1 MNKESLK
8 NNSLFLFAYRFIK
21 VISYKIIYELP
32 LYKIKYSNNLNNFLS
47 DSQIYK
53 LVVSHKGGGG
63 TASYVKNKYGS
74 TPHVLFLENVK
85 TADKDY
91 LYSLR
96 NSDTEKL
103 IYIKQKDLKKLL
115 KIQNTKKI
123 ISDLHVISIE
133 SYMSLEFILNWFVSL
148 NVPIEYDIH
157 DFHCVWYEAHFF
169 HNGKFL
175 DDESLKKS
183 VLNYV
188 TRRITFSQWHD
199 YWDNFFQHVSK
210 IYVFSNSS
218 KEIFAKYYP
227 EFEDLV
233 EVTPHSL
240 DYIKFEKIKHIPQ
253 TFCVGIFGAIYAEDK
268 GCEVVRSF
276 LEFSKNKDYQ
286 IFYNGEL
293 RSDCMVFAPNIHYMG
308 RYDVNKLNLIIE
320 EQGISSVLFPSVC
333 PETFSYTVS
342 ELIHAGIPIAAFNT
356 GAQGEK
362 VSEYEYGEIITE
374 QNNEKILSSL
384 KLAHQKALNCLK

>member
-21 VISYKIIYELP
+21 VISYKFLYGLP
-32 LYKIKYSNNLNNFLS
+32 LFKFTYPHSFNQFL
-47 DSQIYK
+47 DENQKYK

-63 TASYVKNKYGS
+63 TASYVTNKYGK

-91 LYSLR
+91 LFSLK
-96 NSDTEKL
+96 NSDTNKQ
-103 IYIKQKDLKKLL
+103 IYIRPAQLKKLMKLQKL
-115 KIQNTKKI
+115 KNI
-123 ISDLHVISIE
+123 ISEVHVISIE
-133 SYMSLEFILNWFVSL
+133 SYMSLEYILNWFVNL
-148 NVPIEYDIH
+148 NVPVEYDIH
-157 DFHCVWYEAHFF
+157 DFHCVWYQAHFF

-183 VLNYV
+183 VLKYV

-199 YWDNFFQHVSK
+199 IWNDFFKHVSK
-210 IYVFSNSS
+210 IYAFSKSS

-227 EFEDLV
+227 DFADIV
-233 EVTPHSL
+233 QVTPHSL
-240 DYIKFEKIKHIPQ
+240 DYIKFEKIKNIPQ
-253 TFCVGIFGAIYAEDK
+253 KFCVGIFGAIFAEDK

-276 LEFSKNKDYQ
+276 LEFSKDKDYQ
-286 IFYNGEL
+286 IYINGQL
-293 RSDCMVFAPNIHYMG
+293 RPDCMVSAPNIHYMG
-308 RYDVNKLNLIIE
+308 RYDVNKLNVIIE
-320 EQGISSVLFPSVC
+320 EQGISAVLFPSVC

-342 ELIHAGIPIAAFNT
+342 ELIHAGIPIASFNV

-362 VSEYEYGEIITE
+362 VSEYEFGEIIKNHT
-374 QNNEKILSSL
+374 NEDILNAL

>member
-1 MNKESLK
+1 MNKQSLK
-8 NNSLFLFAYRFIK
+8 NNSLFLFIYRFIK
-21 VISYKIIYELP
+21 VISYNLLYGLP
-32 LYKIKYSNNLNNFLS
+32 LYKIKYPHSTNQFLS
-47 DSQIYK
+47 ENQKYK

-63 TASYVKNKYGS
+63 TASYVINKYGN
-74 TPHVLFLENVK
+74 TPNILFLENVK

-91 LYSLR
+91 LYSLK
-96 NSDTEKL
+96 NSDTNKQ
-103 IYIKQKDLKKLL
+103 IYIRPAQLKKLMKLQKL
-115 KIQNTKKI
+115 KNI
-123 ISDLHVISIE
+123 ISEVHVISIE
-133 SYMSLEFILNWFVSL
+133 SYMSLEFILNWFVNL
-148 NVPIEYDIH
+148 NVPVEYDIH

-169 HNGKFL
+169 HSGKFL

-183 VLNYV
+183 VLKYV

-199 YWDNFFQHVSK
+199 IWNDFFKHVSK
-210 IYVFSNSS
+210 INAFSKSS

-227 EFEDLV
+227 GFADLV
-233 EVTPHSL
+233 QVTPHSL
-240 DYIKFEKIKHIPQ
+240 DYIQFEKVKSIPQ
-253 TFCVGIFGAIYAEDK
+253 KFCVGIFGAIFAEDK

-276 LEFSKNKDYQ
+276 LEFSKDKDYQ
-286 IFYNGEL
+286 IYINGQL
-293 RSDCMVFAPNIHYMG
+293 RPDCMVSAPNIHYMG
-308 RYDVNKLNLIIE
+308 RYDVNKLNVIIE